1 MVTYDRLP
9 MRDVLVNRLGWTE
22 EDAYAFLE
30 ALAAPTEHLATKDD
44 IAALRGE
51 IAAVRDELNILR
63 DEVRAEIAAVR
74 TEFKAEL
81 GTAVEQLKE
90 YLNERLATLEQL
102 RKERDHGMGL
112 ELRAALRSFE
122 LRMDLYIA
130 GMGVAIIGVIIAR
143 T

>member
-44 IAALRGE
+44 IAALRVE
-51 IAAVRDELNILR
+51 IAAVRIELR
-63 DEVRAEIAAVR
+63 E
-74 TEFKAEL
+74 EL

-90 YLNERLATLEQL
+90 YLNERLAALEQL
-102 RKERDHGMGL
+102 RNERDHGMGV

>member
-44 IAALRGE
+44 IAALR
-51 IAAVRDELNILR
+51 
-63 DEVRAEIAAVR
+63 AEIAVVR
-74 TEFKAEL
+74 VELREEL

-90 YLNERLATLEQL
+90 YINERLAALEQL
-102 RKERDHGMGL
+102 QNERDHGMRM
-112 ELRAALRSFE
+112 EFRAALRSLE
-122 LRMDLYIA
+122 LRMVLFTA
-130 GMGVAIIGVIIAR
+130 GVGGAIIGVIIAR